1 MSELPAGWDVIPL
14 GTLLRAIEAGQNVKC
29 EERPPTAGEAGLVK
43 ISAVTWGRFNEEAS
57 KTLPKDT
64 LLNERN
70 RIRSGDLLISRANT
84 IELVGASV
92 IVGLIEKR
100 LYLSDKVLRLVV
112 DEPAKRWINYALK
125 TPQLRQAIQAASTG
139 NQLSM
144 RNIPQEKLR
153 SLSIPLAP
161 AAEQTRITDQLDTL
175 LARIQACNDR
185 LDAIPALLKRLRQA
199 VLEAALSGRATDDWR
214 EAESSNLE
222 DWKPATISDIA
233 VVGTGSTPLRSNG
246 SFFSKSGTP
255 WVTSAATSR
264 PYVDI
269 ADEFVTPAAIAAH
282 RLKIYAPGTLLV
294 AMYGEGK
301 TRGQV
306 SELRIHA
313 AINQACAAISVDRRK
328 ASTEFVKL
336 ALLAQY
342 EQMRALAEGG
352 NQPNLNLS
360 KVKGIPVRLPPER
373 EQAEIVRR
381 VKALFALADR
391 IEARHAAAVAHVQR
405 LAPLTL
411 AKAFRGELVQQDVN
425 NEPASVLLE
434 RIANTPAPA
443 VKTQRG
449 RPRPQQPNESTTLA
463 AMQLAWAALPAD
475 AWAASGQL
483 DEHATAA
490 QLIAALKAWGQPVPQ
505 DHARLAAV
513 LCLQPRLFTAALPA
527 QDAAS
532 WRRLVG
538 TEAEPLPASVAAL
551 QPAVNTHWRR
561 ALAGLRARGDLV
573 VSRASPQDTWALGP
587 GADRVDTTGWP
598 DGRAGW
604 VAAYLRAHGVEALLP
619 LLSPAAVDF
628 VHARAA

>member
-1 MSELPAGWDVIPL
+1 MSDLPL
-14 GTLLRAIEAGQNVKC
+14 GWTYAPLGDIADEPDQYVPGVDDSFAYVDIGAIDRTRKSIQNAQQMLGKDAPSRARKKIAAG
-29 EERPPTAGEAGLVK
+29 
-43 ISAVTWGRFNEEAS
+43 
-57 KTLPKDT
+57 DT
-64 LLNERN
+64 LVSMTRPNLN
-70 RIRSGDLLISRANT
+70 AVA
-84 IELVGASV
+84 LVPDAMDGQ
-92 IVGLIEKR
+92 I
-100 LYLSDKVLRLVV
+100 
-112 DEPAKRWINYALK
+112 
-125 TPQLRQAIQAASTG
+125 ASTG
-139 NQLSM
+139 FDV
-144 RNIPQEKLR
+144 LR
-153 SLSIPLAP
+153 PKKGIDPRWLAYAVRTDDFVNAMSNLVQGALYPAVRSKDVRGYIAALAP
-161 AAEQTRITDQLDTL
+161 EAEQTRIADQLDVL

-185 LDAIPALLKRLRQA
+185 LDAIPALLKRFRQA

-214 EAESSNLE
+214 EAESSSLE
-222 DWKPATISDIA
+222 GWKPATISDIA
-233 VVGTGSTPLRSNG
+233 VVGTGSTPLRSND

-264 PYVDI
+264 AYVDT
-269 ADEFVTPAAIAAH
+269 ANEFVTPAAISAH

-328 ASTEFVKL
+328 ASIEFVRL

-360 KVKGIPVRLPPER
+360 KVKGIPVLLPPER

-405 LAPLTL
+405 LTSRTL

-425 NEPASVLLE
+425 DEPASVLLQ
-434 RIANTPAPA
+434 RIARTPLAA
-443 VKTQRG
+443 VKAPRG
-449 RPRPQQPNESTTLA
+449 RPQNRQPEAPLIQPAVRPHWSE
-463 AMQLAWAALPAD
+463 LPAGT
-475 AWAASGQL
+475 WAASGQP
-483 DEHATAA
+483 DEHATTA
-490 QLIAALKAWGQPVPQ
+490 QLIAVLKAWGEPMPQ
-505 DHARLAAV
+505 DQARLATV

-527 QDAAS
+527 QDAAQ

-538 TEAEPLPASVAAL
+538 AEAEPLPASVAAL

-561 ALAGLRARGDLV
+561 ALTGLRARGDLE
-573 VSRASPQDTWALGP
+573 VSGASPQDTWALGP

-604 VAAYLRAHGVEALLP
+604 VVAYLRAHGIEALLP
-619 LLSPAAVDF
+619 QLSSAAVDF

>member
-1 MSELPAGWDVIPL
+1 MTGSVGHKRV
-14 GTLLRAIEAGQNVKC
+14 
-29 EERPPTAGEAGLVK
+29 
-43 ISAVTWGRFNEEAS
+43 
-57 KTLPKDT
+57 PKEY
-64 LLNERN
+64 LNEC
-70 RIRSGDLLISRANT
+70 IL
-84 IELVGASV
+84 
-92 IVGLIEKR
+92 
-100 LYLSDKVLRLVV
+100 
-112 DEPAKRWINYALK
+112 
-125 TPQLRQAIQAASTG
+125 
-139 NQLSM
+139 
-144 RNIPQEKLR
+144 
-153 SLSIPLAP
+153 PLP
-161 AAEQTRITDQLDTL
+161 PLEEQTRIVDKLDTL

-185 LDAIPALLKRLRQA
+185 LNAIPLLLKRFRQA

-214 EAESSNLE
+214 EAESSSLE
-222 DWKPATISDIA
+222 GWKPATISDIA
-233 VVGTGSTPLRSNG
+233 VVGTGSTPLRSND

-264 PYVDI
+264 AYVDT
-269 ADEFVTPAAIAAH
+269 ANEFVTPAAISAH

-328 ASTEFVKL
+328 ASIEFVRL

-360 KVKGIPVRLPPER
+360 KVKGIPVLLPPER

-405 LAPLTL
+405 LTSRTL

-425 NEPASVLLE
+425 DEPASVLLQ
-434 RIANTPAPA
+434 RIARTPLAAAKAP
-443 VKTQRG
+443 RG
-449 RPRPQQPNESTTLA
+449 RPQNRQPEAPLIQPAVRPHWSE
-463 AMQLAWAALPAD
+463 LPAGT
-475 AWAASGQL
+475 WAASGQP
-483 DEHATAA
+483 DVHATTA
-490 QLIAALKAWGQPVPQ
+490 QLIAVLKAWGEPMPQ
-505 DHARLAAV
+505 DQARLATV

-527 QDAAS
+527 QDAAQ

-538 TEAEPLPASVAAL
+538 AEAEPLPASVAAL

-561 ALAGLRARGDLV
+561 ALTGLRARGDLE
-573 VSRASPQDTWALGP
+573 VSGASPQDTWALGP

-604 VAAYLRAHGVEALLP
+604 VVAYLRAHGIEALLP
-619 LLSPAAVDF
+619 QLSSAAVDF